1 MPTVN
6 LSLLELLLPLPV
18 PFILVY
24 LLKVRP
30 TRARTRAAAEVQQR
44 LRVGDR
50 VVTHAGLHATV
61 AALAP
66 TTVDLESDAGC
77 THRYDRITVLRL
89 LS

>member
-1 MPTVN
+1 M
-6 LSLLELLLPLPV
+6 
-18 PFILVY
+18 
-24 LLKVRP
+24 
-30 TRARTRAAAEVQQR
+30 
-44 LRVGDR
+44 
-50 VVTHAGLHATV
+50 VTHAGLHATV